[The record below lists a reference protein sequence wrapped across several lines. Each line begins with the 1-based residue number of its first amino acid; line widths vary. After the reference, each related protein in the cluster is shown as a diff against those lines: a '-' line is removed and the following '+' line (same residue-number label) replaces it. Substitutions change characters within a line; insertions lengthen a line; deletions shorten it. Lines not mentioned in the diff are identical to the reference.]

1 MQELFRCLAKHFLI
15 VITFD
20 VSNYFLFQVC
30 WNPIASMG
38 FLFWGEHV
46 ARQSCLKLSIYICKN
61 IEITL
66 KILLEIYLATHDVK

>member
-46 ARQSCLKLSIYICKN
+46 AR
-61 IEITL
+61 
-66 KILLEIYLATHDVK
+66 